1 MVETPTRHSGSTTRT
16 VANWVLSV
24 AAVPA
29 AVAIVVALYGQILGT
44 AGCSPG
50 SCATLSEN
58 SFTLI
63 QYGVPVVAVLT
74 VVASFF
80 TARKRG
86 GVIVPIVAWALLIL
100 AAVVL
105 VTAFP

>member
-1 MVETPTRHSGSTTRT
+1 MLG
-16 VANWVLSV
+16 
-24 AAVPA
+24 AATVPA
-29 AVAIVVALYGQILGT
+29 AVAIVVVLYGQILGT

-50 SCATLSEN
+50 RCATLSEN
-58 SFTLI
+58 SFALI
-63 QYGVPVVAVLT
+63 QYGVPAVAVLT
-74 VVASFF
+74 VVTSFF
-80 TARKRG
+80 TARRRG